1 MSEVSGVG
9 ADGVDGAA
17 AGEPQQTQAP
27 KKIKAEYG
35 TFGQVLY
42 HVVSFTEGYE
52 QQVLYLCMRIFES
65 TMSFTK
71 SQRTMLMTVSIM
83 SRLCFSLVWGLLADA
98 FETNLVMAAGLL
110 FMGIAS
116 ILLSATSRFSSIL
129 FLRFL
134 HGAAFG
140 CIYPVQQKI
149 ISDEDDDQEG
159 GSSSAFTRIHAL
171 NCIGRML
178 CAAITTEAAQNI
190 LLGFIG
196 WRVSYIV
203 LGYLWISV
211 GIAIVFAMHTDNVVT
226 TPYGSMDKF
235 VKQISGSFSA
245 VFSNWSSFLC
255 IFTMLIAEAP
265 MCTLPYMITYLE
277 YLGVSDMKVGIAIL
291 VTTIGGAAGTAA
303 GGIVIDKITSTHAKY
318 GELIAGIVVMGVR
331 LIVCVLFFVSPA
343 PDGRLMWYHYIEFA
357 VLGATLVTV
366 GGVDRPI
373 MRKVIPDRYQASA
386 SAIIQCISGISV
398 SVSFVEIFAY
408 VSEKLHGYA
417 PSTQAI
423 DDMDAALKDNNTEA
437 LRKSTMYMIV
447 VGSLLNIACYG
458 ALFATYKEDKEKIVE
473 QNVEVRKE
481 RNEIQV
487 KREAMK
493 RQAQEEAVAGEDD
506 LSGISENTRSEK
518 EIAALPEEVNIAG
531 EMTEDRQDRSRREED
546 EPLSPRAIQ
555 EMLKR
560 GERSKELESR
570 LQELST
576 RKS

>member
-1 MSEVSGVG
+1 MSETQASSPAG
-9 ADGVDGAA
+9 ADAKQEA
-17 AGEPQQTQAP
+17 
-27 KKIKAEYG
+27 KKQVEDYG
-35 TFGQVLY
+35 PFGQVLY
-42 HVVSFTEGYE
+42 HIVSFTEGYE
-52 QQVLYLCMRIFES
+52 QQVLYLCMRLFES
-65 TMSFTK
+65 TMGFTK
-71 SQRTMLMTVSIM
+71 QQQTMLMTVSIM

-116 ILLSATSRFSSIL
+116 ILLSSTSRYSSIL
-129 FLRFL
+129 FLRFI

-149 ISDEDDDQEG
+149 ISDKDDDDERN
-159 GSSSAFTRIHAL
+159 SSSSTFTRLHAL

-203 LGYLWISV
+203 LGYVWISV
-211 GIAIVFAMHTDNVVT
+211 GIAIVFAMETDKELIS
-226 TPYGSMDKF
+226 PYKSIMGF
-235 VKQISGSFSA
+235 VEQISGAFKA
-245 VFSNWSSFLC
+245 VFNSWSAFLC

-277 YLGVSDMKVGIAIL
+277 YLGVSDLKVGIAIV

-303 GGIVIDKITSTHAKY
+303 GGIVIDKITGLHPDY

-373 MRKVIPDRYQASA
+373 MRKVIEDKYQASA
-386 SAIIQCISGISV
+386 SAIIQCISGISI

-447 VGSLLNIACYG
+447 IGSLLNIACYG
-458 ALFATYKEDKEKIVE
+458 ALFATYKRDKEEVKVKNVVE
-473 QNVEVRKE
+473 WEDRKKRQE
-481 RNEIQV
+481 ARQFSSATLGETEATTIPEDLPIEDYSRSRTDDEEELSQEEINEII
-487 KREAMK
+487 RTG
-493 RQAQEEAVAGEDD
+493 R
-506 LSGISENTRSEK
+506 TW
-518 EIAALPEEVNIAG
+518 
-531 EMTEDRQDRSRREED
+531 
-546 EPLSPRAIQ
+546 
-555 EMLKR
+555 
-560 GERSKELESR
+560 
-570 LQELST
+570 
-576 RKS
+576 

>member
-1 MSEVSGVG
+1 MSEPQITSS
-9 ADGVDGAA
+9 ADPAVAHVED
-17 AGEPQQTQAP
+17 EKKVEKQT
-27 KKIKAEYG
+27 EDYG

-42 HVVSFTEGYE
+42 HLVSFTEGYE
-52 QQVLYLCMRIFES
+52 QQVLYLCMRLFES
-65 TMSFTK
+65 TMGFTK
-71 SQRTMLMTVSIM
+71 QQQTMLMTVSIM

-98 FETNLVMAAGLL
+98 FETNLVMSAGLL

-116 ILLSATSRFSSIL
+116 ILLSSTSRYSSIL

-149 ISDEDDDQEG
+149 ISDRDDDDDRN
-159 GSSSAFTRIHAL
+159 SSSSTFTRLHAL

-203 LGYLWISV
+203 LGYVWISI
-211 GIAIVFAMHTDNVVT
+211 GIAIIFVMT
-226 TPYGSMDKF
+226 TPKELISPYNSMMG
-235 VKQISGSFSA
+235 VIQQISGAFSA
-245 VFSNWSSFLC
+245 VFTNWSAFLC

-277 YLGVSDMKVGIAIL
+277 YLGVSDLKVGIAIV

-303 GGIVIDKITSTHAKY
+303 GGIVIENITSMHKDY

-373 MRKVIPDRYQASA
+373 MRKVIEDKYQASA
-386 SAIIQCISGISV
+386 SAIIQCISGISI
-398 SVSFVEIFAY
+398 SISFVEIFAY

-447 VGSLLNIACYG
+447 IGSLLNIACYG
-458 ALFATYKEDKEKIVE
+458 ALFATYKEDKKVVE
-473 QNVEVRKE
+473 QKNVVEWKEREERHEARQFRKQTLDEIPIDKLPDEPESKSRVVEVEVKDPEEEMKDILDRAGD
-481 RNEIQV
+481 RDSDEI
-487 KREAMK
+487 
-493 RQAQEEAVAGEDD
+493 VAPED
-506 LSGISENTRSEK
+506 LTAFLRSER
-518 EIAALPEEVNIAG
+518 PSWHQG
-531 EMTEDRQDRSRREED
+531 
-546 EPLSPRAIQ
+546 
-555 EMLKR
+555 
-560 GERSKELESR
+560 GFSK
-570 LQELST
+570 
-576 RKS
+576 

>member
-1 MSEVSGVG
+1 MEAMGVGGDSEVGGKEPVEG
-9 ADGVDGAA
+9 AESTKVDR
-17 AGEPQQTQAP
+17 
-27 KKIKAEYG
+27 IKADYG

-71 SQRTMLMTVSIM
+71 SQLTVLMTVSIM

-116 ILLSATSRFSSIL
+116 ILLSATSRFSS
-129 FLRFL
+129 
-134 HGAAFG
+134 
-140 CIYPVQQKI
+140 QKI
-149 ISDEDDDQEG
+149 ISDEDDDESG
-159 GSSSAFTRIHAL
+159 NSSTFTRIHAL

-211 GIAIVFAMHTDNVVT
+211 GIAIVFAMHTERVLI

-235 VKQISGSFSA
+235 INQISGAFKA
-245 VFSNWSSFLC
+245 VFTNWSAFLC

-303 GGIVIDKITSTHAKY
+303 GGIVIDKITGMHKKY

-447 VGSLLNIACYG
+447 IGSLLNIACYG
-458 ALFATYKEDKEKIVE
+458 ALFATYEEDKKKIEKE
-473 QNVEVRKE
+473 NVEVWKE
-481 RNEIQV
+481 RKVIQE
-487 KREAMK
+487 RRDEMK
-493 RQAQEEAVAGEDD
+493 KKV
-506 LSGISENTRSEK
+506 
-518 EIAALPEEVNIAG
+518 EEVEVTLEQLLRDGTSPDGLYLPGIEGDMAEFEG
-531 EMTEDRQDRSRREED
+531 SRGSTRNDDELLTDDGIRE
-546 EPLSPRAIQ
+546 LIKQ
-555 EMLKR
+555 
-560 GERSKELESR
+560 GERTFDLESR
-570 LQELST
+570 VSML
-576 RKS
+576 RI

>member
-1 MSEVSGVG
+1 MSEPHASSPAVTTSEPSGKE
-9 ADGVDGAA
+9 AKK
-17 AGEPQQTQAP
+17 QT
-27 KKIKAEYG
+27 EDYG

-52 QQVLYLCMRIFES
+52 QQVLYLCMRLFES
-65 TMSFTK
+65 TMGFTK
-71 SQRTMLMTVSIM
+71 QQQTMLMTVSIM

-98 FETNLVMAAGLL
+98 FETNLVMSAGLL

-116 ILLSATSRFSSIL
+116 ILLSSTSRYSSIL

-149 ISDEDDDQEG
+149 ISDKDDEESST
-159 GSSSAFTRIHAL
+159 SSSTFTRLHAL
-171 NCIGRML
+171 NCIGL
-178 CAAITTEAAQNI
+178 
-190 LLGFIG
+190 
-196 WRVSYIV
+196 
-203 LGYLWISV
+203 
-211 GIAIVFAMHTDNVVT
+211 GIAIIFAMQ
-226 TPYGSMDKF
+226 TPKELISPYDSINDF
-235 VKQISGSFSA
+235 INQISGAFKA
-245 VFSNWSSFLC
+245 VFNSWSAFLC

-303 GGIVIDKITSTHAKY
+303 GGIVIEKITSTHKEF

-373 MRKVIPDRYQASA
+373 MRKVIEDKYQASA

-423 DDMDAALKDNNTEA
+423 DDMEKGLKDNNTEA

-447 VGSLLNIACYG
+447 IGSLLNIACYG
-458 ALFATYKEDKEKIVE
+458 ALFGTYKTDKEKIVPE
-473 QNVEVRKE
+473 NKKE
-481 RNEIQV
+481 WKI
-487 KREAMK
+487 REER
-493 RQAQEEAVAGEDD
+493 RQEKLKQEKSVSDKTKQEEAITEF
-506 LSGISENTRSEK
+506 
-518 EIAALPEEVNIAG
+518 PEEPKETAITVIPGDGGAEASMEVERPEERG
-531 EMTEDRQDRSRREED
+531 RSDDYLTPEQRIIF
-546 EPLSPRAIQ
+546 L
-555 EMLKR
+555 
-560 GERSKELESR
+560 RSGG
-570 LQELST
+570 T
-576 RKS
+576 RVS

>member
-1 MSEVSGVG
+1 MSGGAAGKPGG
-9 ADGVDGAA
+9 ADVASGSAPDME
-17 AGEPQQTQAP
+17 AGKTVTAEKQT
-27 KKIKAEYG
+27 EDYG

-65 TMSFTK
+65 TMNFTK
-71 SQRTMLMTVSIM
+71 SQLTTLMTVSIL

-116 ILLSATSRFSSIL
+116 ILLSATSRFSS
-129 FLRFL
+129 
-134 HGAAFG
+134 
-140 CIYPVQQKI
+140 QKI
-149 ISDEDDDQEG
+149 ISDRDDDDDSN
-159 GSSSAFTRIHAL
+159 SSSSTFTRLHAL

-211 GIAIVFAMHTDNVVT
+211 GIAIVFAMHTDRELIS
-226 TPYGSMDKF
+226 PYDSTEQF
-235 VKQISGSFSA
+235 INQISGAFKA
-245 VFSNWSSFLC
+245 VFTNWSAFLC

-303 GGIVIDKITSTHAKY
+303 GGIVIEKITSMHKKY

-357 VLGATLVTV
+357 ILGATLVTV

-423 DDMDAALKDNNTEA
+423 DDMEKGLKDNNTEA

-458 ALFATYKEDKEKIVE
+458 ALFATYETDKKTVDDQNVKVWEERDKMEKEKKTGKY
-473 QNVEVRKE
+473 KE
-481 RNEIQV
+481 EPV
-487 KREAMK
+487 KK
-493 RQAQEEAVAGEDD
+493 PLEEAVDGEDD
-506 LSGISENTRSEK
+506 FSGHTGHSPQT
-518 EIAALPEEVNIAG
+518 
-531 EMTEDRQDRSRREED
+531 TREEPVEDTETLTMEMPNERDSNSSD
-546 EPLSPRAIQ
+546 EGMMTKEEAQKFISQ
-555 EMLKR
+555 ER
-560 GERSKELESR
+560 RSWE
-570 LQELST
+570 QT
-576 RKS
+576 

>member
-1 MSEVSGVG
+1 MSEPQLSPPKSSSEVELEAAKQDATKQTEDYG
-9 ADGVDGAA
+9 A
-17 AGEPQQTQAP
+17 
-27 KKIKAEYG
+27 
-35 TFGQVLY
+35 FGQVLY
-42 HVVSFTEGYE
+42 HLVSFTEGYE
-52 QQVLYLCMRIFES
+52 QQVLYLCMRLFES
-65 TMSFTK
+65 TMGFSK
-71 SQRTMLMTVSIM
+71 QQQTMLMTVSIM

-98 FETNLVMAAGLL
+98 FETNLVMSAGLL

-116 ILLSATSRFSSIL
+116 ILLSTTSRFSS
-129 FLRFL
+129 
-134 HGAAFG
+134 
-140 CIYPVQQKI
+140 QKI
-149 ISDEDDDQEG
+149 ISDKDEDDDRNS
-159 GSSSAFTRIHAL
+159 SSSAFTRLHAL

-203 LGYLWISV
+203 LGYVWISI
-211 GIAIVFAMHTDNVVT
+211 GIAIIFVMT
-226 TPYGSMDKF
+226 TPKELISPYNSMMG
-235 VKQISGSFSA
+235 VVQQISGAFKA
-245 VFSNWSSFLC
+245 VFTNWSAFLC

-277 YLGVSDMKVGIAIL
+277 YLGVSDLKVGIAIV

-303 GGIVIDKITSTHAKY
+303 GGIVIEKITSMHKDY

-373 MRKVIPDRYQASA
+373 MRKVIEDKYQASA
-386 SAIIQCISGISV
+386 SAIIQCISGISI

-417 PSTQAI
+417 PSKQAI

-447 VGSLLNIACYG
+447 IGSLLNIACYG
-458 ALFATYKEDKEKIVE
+458 ALFATYKEDKKTVE
-473 QNVEVRKE
+473 QKNVVEWKEREVRQEMKSLKTLAEQPILKLPDEPAAKPEATEVAIDPLELPIEE
-481 RNEIQV
+481 R
-487 KREAMK
+487 RTSYS
-493 RQAQEEAVAGEDD
+493 DD
-506 LSGISENTRSEK
+506 ELLSS
-518 EIAALPEEVNIAG
+518 
-531 EMTEDRQDRSRREED
+531 TEDILQLMRTGDAEKRSWQYPGTDVR
-546 EPLSPRAIQ
+546 
-555 EMLKR
+555 
-560 GERSKELESR
+560 
-570 LQELST
+570 
-576 RKS
+576 